1 MSTIKEIIR
10 SHQAEVYPNGVGSVQ
25 RCIKSSDFESLE
37 KEIKSRVFETLMT
50 DLSDEI
56 KKGGHSNKGVMDWIN
71 KVM

>member
-10 SHQAEVYPNGVGSVQ
+10 SHQTEVYPNGVGSVQ

-37 KEIKSRVFETLMT
+37 KKIKERIFKTLMLDLRDEIKS
-50 DLSDEI
+50 
-56 KKGGHSNKGVMDWIN
+56 GGHSKKDVIEWIN